1 MKPTVRTTLRG
12 GWLYTP
18 AKCVVRDLLPPRDLP
33 PVGDPQP
40 NGTLQGTEGHRTHP
54 SPTLVAGCGVDCG
67 LWTRRKVF
75 PHRDVPHFRE
85 RWRAT
90 FRAVMHRRS
99 KKRVMPTNRS
109 RLPPSPQH
117 FLCQPL
123 TPIPP
128 PPPPALSSSSP
139 AGLARS
145 RSRKFHV
152 CVGMANLTLA
162 TLPLSGEHHAGR
174 IPAHANKSRH
184 GL

>member
-1 MKPTVRTTLRG
+1 VRTTLRG

-33 PVGDPQP
+33 PVVDPQP

-128 PPPPALSSSSP
+128 PPP
-139 AGLARS
+139 ARS
-145 RSRKFHV
+145 LLLLPRRPRAV
-152 CVGMANLTLA
+152 ALTEVPRLCRDGEPDVGYFAF
-162 TLPLSGEHHAGR
+162 EW
-174 IPAHANKSRH
+174 
-184 GL
+184 